1 MKLGLMTHR
10 LHPYSYRINIFSIHV
25 IPTPFSSCWTSGE
38 EKPTNIKK
46 NSKASEE
53 NGEERQGTK
62 STVLIVLPHMRAP
75 LFAFHPGS
83 ATLEQAQEQKNNEKN
98 GQKHR
103 FSV

>member
-53 NGEERQGTK
+53 NGEER
-62 STVLIVLPHMRAP
+62 
-75 LFAFHPGS
+75 
-83 ATLEQAQEQKNNEKN
+83 
-98 GQKHR
+98 
-103 FSV
+103 